1 MVIGE
6 LQAMNKRV
14 CQLIFAFFSF
24 LFGLAAAA
32 EPVAMVTDVRGLA
45 TLEGAKPVPLTLL
58 HYFDAPSTVK
68 LGPGATLSVT
78 YFANPVQYNFK
89 GPAVL
94 TIDATAPKVSEGAAP
109 DMRRVGP
116 ERSIDGGLTK
126 DQWRRLQQATVVMRS
141 ARLGFSVIS
150 PNGTTILSPRAELSW
165 TPAAGAQSYRVAVS
179 NESDAPVA
187 TWTSTATSTV
197 IPESARLLS
206 GKTYRWK
213 VDAVDAA
220 QPLSASGTFAIAAP
234 DLQQRFA
241 QLRPADTHDRAANVY
256 FASLLE
262 LEGFSLDA
270 KAEWKRLARQY
281 PDERAFQRRAAP

>member
-1 MVIGE
+1 
-6 LQAMNKRV
+6 MNRPV
-14 CQLIFAFFSF
+14 GQLIFALFSC

-32 EPVAMVTDVRGLA
+32 EPVAMATDVKGLA

-58 HYFDAPSTVK
+58 HYFEAPSTVK

-94 TIDATAPKVSEGAAP
+94 TIDASAPKVSEGAAP
-109 DMRRVGP
+109 DVRRVGP

-126 DQWRRLQQATVVMRS
+126 DQWRRLQQATVVMSS
-141 ARLGFSVIS
+141 ARLVFSMIS
-150 PNGTTILSPRAELSW
+150 PNGTTILSPRPELSW
-165 TPAAGAQSYRVAVS
+165 TPATGAQSYRVAVS
-179 NESDAPVA
+179 DESDAPVA
-187 TWTSTATSTV
+187 TWTSATTSTV
-197 IPESARLLS
+197 VPASARLLS

-213 VDAVDAA
+213 VDVVDAA

-234 DLQQRFA
+234 DLQQRVA
-241 QLRPADTHDRAANVY
+241 QLRPADANDRAANVY
-256 FASLLE
+256 FATLLE
-262 LEGFSLDA
+262 LEGLSHDA
-270 KAEWKRLARQY
+270 KAEWQRLARQY